1 MRYPP
6 RYPEFTQDKPINWKK
21 TLKWL
26 FIFIGFSLFFTN
38 IILSNSKIENK
49 YFVLIS
55 SIIIPIFI
63 SSFLFLIYLF
73 LKVLNNHNN
82 ELFKKQFDEDSK
94 KWWLYHSASIPIK
107 NSIVIG
113 SLGENQYK
121 WHQALKNK
129 PIPPLP
135 IIEEGQE
142 RIPCSALIGDKK
154 NREEM
159 IAKLLAN
166 HFISSEENNIDSIKI
181 DNIYWKGS
189 QGSLNKFIEHLK
201 DHHIS
206 PPLKTLFIDSIDSL
220 DIIIDNYYLHHKSEH
235 YNLVGGSNIFDDI
248 NAGKLSE
255 TGFLWTI
262 LPDKEAF
269 HLHRCEISNNENT
282 NELASQ
288 IIKYSGMEKLPEI
301 NISINT
307 QASYAFLSTSLY
319 SADNIVQDYFGDSTY
334 SSPFIAI
341 SFAALHCMHNDVN
354 SCGWISGYCNDQYI
368 AGVILKDENQ

>member
-6 RYPEFTQDKPINWKK
+6 RYPELTQDKPINWKK
-21 TLKWL
+21 LFKWL
-26 FIFIGFSLFFTN
+26 FILIGFSLFFTN

-49 YFVLIS
+49 YFILIS

-107 NSIVIG
+107 NSIIIG
-113 SLGENQYK
+113 SLGENQHK
-121 WHQALKNK
+121 WCQVLKNK
-129 PIPPLP
+129 PLLPLP
-135 IIEEGQE
+135 IIEENQE

-166 HFISSEENNIDSIKI
+166 HFINSEENNIDNIKI
-181 DNIYWKGS
+181 DNVYWKGNHR
-189 QGSLNKFIEHLK
+189 SLNKFIEHLK

-206 PPLKTLFIDSIDSL
+206 PPLKTTFIDSINSL
-220 DIIIDNYYLHHKSEH
+220 DIIIDNYYLHHKPEY
-235 YNLVGGSNIFDDI
+235 YNLVGGSNILDSI
-248 NAGKLSE
+248 NTGKLSE
-255 TGFLWTI
+255 TGFLWTVF
-262 LPDKEAF
+262 PDEKSYY
-269 HLHRCEISNNENT
+269 LHRCEISDNENT

-288 IIKYSGMEKLPEI
+288 IIKYSETGNPPEL

-307 QASYAFLSTSLY
+307 QASYAFLSTPLY
-319 SADNIVQDYFGDSTY
+319 SADNIVQDYFGDSTC

-341 SFAALHCMHNDVN
+341 SFTVLHCMDNDVN
-354 SCGWISGYCNDQYI
+354 SCGWISGYYNEQYI

>member
-6 RYPEFTQDKPINWKK
+6 RYPEFSQDKPINWKK
-21 TLKWL
+21 LLKWML
-26 FIFIGFSLFFTN
+26 ILIGLSLFFTN
-38 IILSNSKIENK
+38 VISSNSKIENK
-49 YFVLIS
+49 YFILIS
-55 SIIIPIFI
+55 SVIIPIFV

-73 LKVLNNHNN
+73 LKTLNNHNN
-82 ELFKKQFDEDSK
+82 NLFKKQFDEDNK

-107 NSIVIG
+107 DSIIIG
-113 SLGENQYK
+113 SLGENQHK
-121 WHQALKNK
+121 WHQALKTR
-129 PIPPLP
+129 PVSPLS
-135 IIEEGQE
+135 IREKGQE

-159 IAKLLAN
+159 MAKLLAD
-166 HFISSEENNIDSIKI
+166 HFINGEKNNINNIKI
-181 DNIYWKGS
+181 DSIYWKGS
-189 QGSLNKFIEHLK
+189 QRSLNKFIEHLK
-201 DHHIS
+201 ENHIS
-206 PPLKTLFIDSIDSL
+206 PPLKTIFINSINSL
-220 DIIIDNYYLHHKSEH
+220 DIIIDNYYLYYKPEH

-248 NAGKLSE
+248 NEGKLSE

-262 LPDKEAF
+262 FPDKEAY
-269 HLHRCEISNNENT
+269 HLHRCEISNNESN
-282 NELASQ
+282 NELTSQ

-307 QASYAFLSTSLY
+307 QASYAFLSTPLY

-341 SFAALHCMHNDVN
+341 SFAVLHCMDNDIN
-354 SCGWISGYCNDQYI
+354 SCGWISGYYNNQYI

>member
-6 RYPEFTQDKPINWKK
+6 RYPEFSQDKPINWKK
-21 TLKWL
+21 LLKWML
-26 FIFIGFSLFFTN
+26 ILVGLSLFFTN
-38 IILSNSKIENK
+38 VISSNSKVENK
-49 YFVLIS
+49 YFILIS
-55 SIIIPIFI
+55 SVIIPIFV

-73 LKVLNNHNN
+73 LKALNNHNN
-82 ELFKKQFDEDSK
+82 DLFKKQFDEDNK

-107 NSIVIG
+107 NSIIIG

-121 WHQALKNK
+121 WYQALKTR
-129 PIPPLP
+129 PISPFS
-135 IIEEGQE
+135 IIEKGQE

-166 HFISSEENNIDSIKI
+166 HFIHSEENNINSIKL

-189 QGSLNKFIEHLK
+189 QRSLNKFIEHLK

-206 PPLKTLFIDSIDSL
+206 PPLKTIFINSIDSL
-220 DIIIDNYYLHHKSEH
+220 DIIIDNYYLHHKSEY

-248 NAGKLSE
+248 KTGKLAE

-262 LPDKEAF
+262 FSDKEAY
-269 HLHRCEISNNENT
+269 HLYRCEIANNENP
-282 NELASQ
+282 NELVSQ
-288 IIKYSGMEKLPEI
+288 IIKYSRVENSPEL

-307 QASYAFLSTSLY
+307 QASYSFLSTPLY
-319 SADNIVQDYFGDSTY
+319 SADNILQDYFGDSTY
-334 SSPFIAI
+334 SSPFLAI
-341 SFAALHCMHNDVN
+341 SFAVLHCMNNDIN
-354 SCGWISGYCNDQYI
+354 SCGWISGYYNEQYI
-368 AGVILKDENQ
+368 AGVIHKYENQ

>member
-6 RYPEFTQDKPINWKK
+6 RYPEFSQDKPINWKK
-21 TLKWL
+21 LLKWML
-26 FIFIGFSLFFTN
+26 ILIGLSLFFTN
-38 IILSNSKIENK
+38 VVSSNSKVENK
-49 YFVLIS
+49 YFILIS
-55 SIIIPIFI
+55 SIFIPIFV

-73 LKVLNNHNN
+73 LKTLNNHNN
-82 ELFKKQFDEDSK
+82 NLFKKQFDDDNK

-107 NSIVIG
+107 DAIIIG
-113 SLGENQYK
+113 SLGENQHK
-121 WHQALKNK
+121 WHQVLKIR
-129 PIPPLP
+129 PVSPLP
-135 IIEEGQE
+135 IIEDGQE

-159 IAKLLAN
+159 MAKLLAD
-166 HFISSEENNIDSIKI
+166 HFINGEKNNINNIKI
-181 DNIYWKGS
+181 DSIYWKGS
-189 QGSLNKFIEHLK
+189 QRSLNKFIEHLK
-201 DHHIS
+201 ENHIS
-206 PPLKTLFIDSIDSL
+206 PPLKTTFINSINSL
-220 DIIIDNYYLHHKSEH
+220 DIIIDNYYLYYKPEH

-248 NAGKLSE
+248 NEGKLSE

-262 LPDKEAF
+262 FPDKEAYN
-269 HLHRCEISNNENT
+269 LHRCEISNSESN
-282 NELASQ
+282 NELSSQ

-307 QASYAFLSTSLY
+307 QASYAFLSTPLY

-341 SFAALHCMHNDVN
+341 SFAVLHCMDNDIN
-354 SCGWISGYCNDQYI
+354 SCGWISGYYNNQYI